1 MMKNMNDDT
10 EKARDI
16 LIKNGYTCV
25 LRRENVEFHS
35 SLRGVKPLID
45 FLESKRDFRGFS
57 AADKTVGL
65 GAAHLYLLLGVR
77 SVWARIISQGAKEI
91 LEKNGVEVSFEEE
104 VPYIIN
110 RRGDGRCPIEAAVN
124 GIACPSEALRVIK
137 ETLSRL

>member
-1 MMKNMNDDT
+1 MRNDT
-10 EKARDI
+10 KKARDI
-16 LIKNGYTCV
+16 LVKNGYTCV
-25 LRRENVEFHS
+25 MCRENEEFHS
-35 SLRGVKPLID
+35 ALRGVKPLID
-45 FLESKRDFRGFS
+45 FLESNTDFNGFS

-65 GAAHLYLLLGVR
+65 GAAHLYLLLGVK
-77 SVWARIISQGAKEI
+77 SVWAKVISQGAKEI

>member
-1 MMKNMNDDT
+1 MRNDT
-10 EKARDI
+10 KKARDI
-16 LIKNGYTCV
+16 LVKNGYTCV
-25 LRRENVEFHS
+25 LCRENEEFHS
-35 SLRGVKPLID
+35 ALRGVKPLID
-45 FLESKRDFRGFS
+45 FLESNTDFNGFS

-65 GAAHLYLLLGVR
+65 GAAHLYLLLGVK
-77 SVWARIISQGAKEI
+77 SVWANVISQGAKEI

-110 RRGDGRCPIEAAVN
+110 RRGDGRCPIETAVN